1 MATADAT
8 VTDLPQAGA
17 SQELARSWRRLTR
30 AATAVAVATSPALYI
45 WFTQTND
52 WVWWKALLATVGVIV
67 VFRGFTELLFRR
79 MIPTPSLFG
88 IESRELR
95 EEDVVGR
102 RRAWFWKFWFKIFVW
117 FFVLITIVWLFRGG
131 TWWGTIGFILDGI
144 GNILSSPALWIQ
156 VVFVFFLFIANFGIL
171 FGPLLAMNITQ
182 IKTFEPGDAQWGVKL
197 DDVRGQAEAK
207 EEVRRVVSIWQSG
220 EQFERHGG
228 KRERGVLFFGPPG
241 TGKTMLAKALATGFN
256 SPFVSIPGSG
266 FAATFIGIDAIV
278 VRYLAWKAKR
288 AARKWGGT
296 CIVFIDEIDAVGMR
310 RQALGQGGFGGAINV
325 PPLTPASLHEQLF
338 FGPWGSLNPSGDL
351 ILETRAWR
359 DKLFASRETP
369 TVGPSSFGANL
380 MRLYGFMFPGGMGGM
395 GGMALNQLLVV
406 MDGIDNPPFMRRV
419 LTNRTNTLLDASFIV
434 PRRIKGKSLR
444 IPAPSP
450 RKEQV
455 YFIGATNVP
464 IDRLDPAL
472 IRPGRMGRHVWFRT
486 PTKNDRLDIVDLYIN
501 KVSHDP
507 ELDMPRRRD
516 EIARVTNG
524 YSPAMIEQVTSMALT
539 IAHHSGRDRF
549 SWEDLVESITTLESG
564 TAIGIEYVERESRA
578 TAIHEAGHAIAGHA
592 FMKDF
597 ESTRLSIRRRG
608 ESGGHHQ
615 AREKEERFFR
625 FQSEEFAHLVWG
637 LGAMAAERVFYGENS
652 NGVGGDVMSTT
663 AQAAVMVGGSAMGPQ
678 PFVVTPREGE
688 TDDEARTR
696 VLDRLEGIGIMIMN
710 RMGGGGPMAADPIS
724 AALSDPSKRRAGA
737 QILGQA
743 YVVAHNL
750 ALANREA
757 LEKIADALVERKE
770 IFGDDLM
777 DLLDSVGIRIP
788 ELDYGDETIWPPS
801 FFAIAS
807 PERRPKP
814 KEIEAS

>member
-1 MATADAT
+1 MAIAEPLPGG
-8 VTDLPQAGA
+8 LPQAEA
-17 SQELARSWRRLTR
+17 SQDLARSWRRLTR
-30 AATAVAVATSPALYI
+30 AATVVAVLTSPALYV
-45 WFTQTND
+45 WFTQQND
-52 WVWWKALLATVGVIV
+52 MVWWKALLATVAIVV
-67 VFRGFTELLFRR
+67 VFRGFADLLFRR
-79 MIPTPSLFG
+79 LIPTPSLFG
-88 IESRELR
+88 VESRALR

-102 RRAWFWKFWFKIFVW
+102 RRAWFWRFWFKVAVLFV
-117 FFVLITIVWLFRGG
+117 VVITVVWLFRGG
-131 TWWGTIGFILDGI
+131 SWWGTIGFILDGI
-144 GNILSSPALWIQ
+144 GNVLSSPTLWIQ

-310 RQALGQGGFGGAINV
+310 RQSLGTGFGGAINV
-325 PPLTPASLHEQLF
+325 PPLTPASPHEDLF
-338 FGPWGSLNPSGDL
+338 FGPWGALNPSGDL
-351 ILETRAWR
+351 VLETRAWR
-359 DKLFASRETP
+359 DRLFAGRETP
-369 TVGPSSFGANL
+369 TVGPSGFAAAL
-380 MRLYGFMFPGGMGGM
+380 MRFYGFMFPGGMGGM

-406 MDGIDNPPFMRRV
+406 MDGIDNPPFFRRV
-419 LTNRTNTLLDASFIV
+419 ITNRTNTLLDASFIV
-434 PRRIKGKSLR
+434 PRRVRGRSLR
-444 IPAPSP
+444 LPAPRP
-450 RKEQV
+450 RSEQV

-486 PTKNDRLDIVDLYIN
+486 PTKNDRLDIIDLYIQ

-507 ELDMPRRRD
+507 ELDLPRRRD

-539 IAHHSGRDRF
+539 IAHHSGRERF
-549 SWEDLVESITTLESG
+549 SWDDLVESITTLESG
-564 TAIGIEYVERESRA
+564 TAIGIEYVEREGRA
-578 TAIHEAGHAIAGHA
+578 IAIHEAGHAIAGHA

-608 ESGGHHQ
+608 DSGGHHQ
-615 AREKEERFFR
+615 AREKEERFAR
-625 FQSEEFAHLVWG
+625 FQSEMFAQLVWG
-637 LGAMAAERVFYGENS
+637 LGAMAAERVFYSENS
-652 NGVGGDVMSTT
+652 TGVGGDVMSVT
-663 AQAAVMVGGSAMGPQ
+663 AQTAGMVGAAAMGPQ
-678 PFVVTPREGE
+678 PFVATPREGE
-688 TDDEARTR
+688 TEEEARSR
-696 VLDRLEGIGIMIMN
+696 ALERLEGIGLQIMN
-710 RMGGGGPMAADPIS
+710 RMGGGGPMAPDPVS
-724 AALSDPSKRRAGA
+724 GALSDPAKRRVAA
-737 QILGQA
+737 QIIGQA

-750 ALANREA
+750 AAANQEA
-757 LEKIADALVERKE
+757 LDRIADVLIEKKE
-770 IFGDDLM
+770 IFGDELI

-788 ELDYGDETIWPPS
+788 ELDYGDESIWPPP
-801 FFAIAS
+801 FFAVS
-807 PERRPKP
+807 TRDRPRAR
-814 KEIEAS
+814 EEGS

>member
-1 MATADAT
+1 M
-8 VTDLPQAGA
+8 PQAEA
-17 SQELARSWRRLTR
+17 SQELAKSWRRLTR
-30 AATAVAVATSPALYI
+30 AATAVAVATSPVFYI
-45 WFTQTND
+45 WLTQQND
-52 WVWWKALLATVGVIV
+52 WVWWKALIATVAIVV
-67 VFRGFTELLFRR
+67 VFRGFADLLFRR

-88 IESRELR
+88 IESRALR
-95 EEDVVGR
+95 EEDIVGR
-102 RRAWFWKFWFKIFVW
+102 RRAWFWRFWFKIALI
-117 FFVLITIVWLFRGG
+117 FFVVITTVWLFRGG
-131 TWWGTIGFILDGI
+131 SWFSTIGFILDGI

-171 FGPLLAMNITQ
+171 FGPLLAMNLTQ

-325 PPLTPASLHEQLF
+325 PPLTPMNFNEDLF
-338 FGPWGSLNPSGDL
+338 YGPWGSLNPSGDL
-351 ILETRAWR
+351 VLETRAWR
-359 DKLFASRETP
+359 DKLFASREVP
-369 TVGPSSFGANL
+369 TVGPSGFAANM
-380 MRLYGFMFPGGMGGM
+380 MRFYGFMFPGGMGGM

-444 IPAPSP
+444 LPAPTP

-486 PTKNDRLDIVDLYIN
+486 PTKNDRLDIIDLYIN

-507 ELDMPRRRD
+507 DLDLPRKRD

-539 IAHHSGRDRF
+539 IAHHSGRERF
-549 SWEDLVESITTLESG
+549 SWDDLVESITTLESG
-564 TAIGIEYVERESRA
+564 TAIGIEYVEREGRA
-578 TAIHEAGHAIAGHA
+578 IAIHEAGHAIAGHA
-592 FMKDF
+592 FMQDF

-608 ESGGHHQ
+608 DSGGHHQ
-615 AREKEERFFR
+615 AREKEERFAR
-625 FQSEEFAHLVWG
+625 FQSEMFAQLVWG
-637 LGAMAAERVFYGENS
+637 LGAMAAERVFYNENS
-652 NGVGGDVMSTT
+652 TGVGGDVASVT
-663 AQAAVMVGGSAMGPQ
+663 AQTAGMVGAAAMGPQ
-678 PFVVTPREGE
+678 PFVATPREDE
-688 TDDEARTR
+688 TEAEARAR
-696 VLDRLEGIGIMIMN
+696 ALDRLEGIGLQIMN
-710 RMGGGGPMAADPIS
+710 RMSGGGPMNPDPVMG
-724 AALSDPSKRRAGA
+724 ALSDPSKRRAAG
-737 QILGQA
+737 QIIGQA

-750 ALANREA
+750 ATSNREG
-757 LEKIADALVERKE
+757 LDKIAEVLMARKE
-770 IFGDDLM
+770 IFGDELV
-777 DLLDSVGIRIP
+777 DLLNSVGIRIP
-788 ELDYGDETIWPPS
+788 ELDYSDESIWPAP
-801 FFAIAS
+801 FFAVL
-807 PERRPKP
+807 PHERPQPKGVP
-814 KEIEAS
+814 AA

>member
-1 MATADAT
+1 MATAEAPLAG
-8 VTDLPQAGA
+8 LPQAEA
-17 SQELARSWRRLTR
+17 SQELAKSWRRLTR
-30 AATAVAVATSPALYI
+30 AATAVAVATSPAFYVWL
-45 WFTQTND
+45 TQAND
-52 WVWWKALLATVGVIV
+52 WTWWKALLATVAIVV
-67 VFRGFTELLFRR
+67 VFRGFADLLFRR

-95 EEDVVGR
+95 EEDIVGR
-102 RRAWFWKFWFKIFVW
+102 RRAWFWRFWFKIFA
-117 FFVLITIVWLFRGG
+117 FFFITITIVWLFRGG
-131 TWWGTIGFILDGI
+131 TWWGTIGFILDGF

-171 FGPLLAMNITQ
+171 FGPLLAMNLTQ

-197 DDVRGQAEAK
+197 EDVRGQAEAK

-310 RQALGQGGFGGAINV
+310 RQALGAGGFGGSSTA
-325 PPLTPASLHEQLF
+325 PPLHPLDISNDLF
-338 FGPWGSLNPSGDL
+338 FGPWGALNPSGDM

-359 DKLFASRETP
+359 DRVFDSRETP
-369 TVGPSSFGANL
+369 AFGPSGFTASL
-380 MRLYGFMFPGGMGGM
+380 MRFYGFMFPGGMGGM

-406 MDGIDNPPFMRRV
+406 MDGIDNPPFFRRV
-419 LTNRTNTLLDASFIV
+419 FTNRTNTLLDASFIV
-434 PRRIKGKSLR
+434 PRRVRGKSLR
-444 IPAPSP
+444 IAAPRP
-450 RKEQV
+450 RSEQV

-486 PTKNDRLDIVDLYIN
+486 PTKHDRLDIIDLYIN

-507 ELDMPRRRD
+507 DLDLPRKRD

-539 IAHHSGRDRF
+539 IAHHSGRERF

-564 TAIGIEYVERESRA
+564 TAIGIEYIEREGRA
-578 TAIHEAGHAIAGHA
+578 TAIHEAGHAIASHA
-592 FMKDF
+592 FMKDS

-608 ESGGHHQ
+608 DSGGHHQ
-615 AREKEERFFR
+615 AREKEERFGY
-625 FQSEEFAHLVWG
+625 FQSELFARLVWG
-637 LGAMAAERVFYGENS
+637 LGAMAAERVFYGENT
-652 NGVGGDVMSTT
+652 NGVGGDVMSVTSQT
-663 AQAAVMVGGSAMGPQ
+663 AGMVGAAAMGPQ
-678 PFVVTPREGE
+678 PFVATPKDGEREE
-688 TDDEARTR
+688 QARSR
-696 VLDRLEGIGIMIMN
+696 ALERLERIGLQIMN
-710 RMGGGGPMAADPIS
+710 RISFGGPMNPDPVS
-724 AALSDPSKRRAGA
+724 GALSDPSKRRVAA
-737 QILGQA
+737 QIIGQA

-750 ALANREA
+750 VTTNREA
-757 LEKIADALVERKE
+757 VDRIASALIEKKE
-770 IFGDDLM
+770 IFGDELM
-777 DLLDSVGIRIP
+777 DLLDSSGIRIP
-788 ELDYGDETIWPPS
+788 ELDYGDDAIWPAP
-801 FFAIAS
+801 FFELAGA
-807 PERRPKP
+807 PRPP
-814 KEIEAS
+814 RELPA